1 MGCPQCES
9 DEISS
14 TGVCLVCGY
23 AVVPQNPPPEME
35 TQTAAFSGAIR
46 IDYSEGEPQQENE
59 QPDWKQELS
68 QRLNA
73 IKQKKAQAASPDDAS
88 ASPPVQEPREDVS
101 ALQAKLL
108 KKVPARKPRTPSPPA
123 PRQIQLQPIPE
134 EKPHPDSPDEIRRL
148 IDRAVSMRP
157 AQEEEM
163 PDIEIPSGSI
173 KYARPSFDHEGKLIL
188 LSRTLSGLIDFI
200 LILLCTGVFL
210 LAADY
215 FARIVELDNVSL
227 VNLSSLFILNYFVY
241 SLFFLAA
248 SNQTVGMMITDLRV
262 VGNGNTRP
270 SIFQLFGR
278 CCIFLVSVFGLG
290 IGLLVGLFDR
300 ENRCLHDRR
309 SGTSVVRI

>member
-1 MGCPQCES
+1 MGCPQCDS

-35 TQTAAFSGAIR
+35 TQTAAFTGAIR
-46 IDYSEGEPQQENE
+46 IDYSEGETQQESE
-59 QPDWKQELS
+59 RPDWKQELS

-73 IKQKKAQAASPDDAS
+73 IKQKKAQASSPDDTS
-88 ASPPVQEPREDVS
+88 ASPPVQKQREDVS
-101 ALQAKLL
+101 ILQAKLL
-108 KKVPARKPRTPSPPA
+108 EKMPPRKPRTPSPPA

-134 EKPHPDSPDEIRRL
+134 EKPHPEDSPDEIRRL
-148 IDRAVSMRP
+148 IDNAVSLRP
-157 AQEEEM
+157 AQAEDM
-163 PDIEIPSGSI
+163 LDIEIPS
-173 KYARPSFDHEGKLIL
+173 ARPSFNHEGKLIL

-270 SIFQLFGR
+270 SVLQLFGR
-278 CCIFLVSVFGLG
+278 CCIFLASVFGLG

-309 SGTSVVRI
+309 SGTNVVRI